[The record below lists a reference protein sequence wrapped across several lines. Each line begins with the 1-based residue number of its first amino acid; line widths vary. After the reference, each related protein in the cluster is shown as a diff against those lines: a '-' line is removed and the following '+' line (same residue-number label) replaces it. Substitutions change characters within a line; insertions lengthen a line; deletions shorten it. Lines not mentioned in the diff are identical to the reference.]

1 MISRKRLPQR
11 LSCRQSIALCA
22 NYASRISASMRSTR
36 VMQSIAVCWLVCYS
50 RFADRCQL
58 KSVLSYPFSTGV
70 AAIIAAMAVITTIAN
85 VSRVAHAPRFSRTF
99 VRRA

>member
-1 MISRKRLPQR
+1 
-11 LSCRQSIALCA
+11 
-22 NYASRISASMRSTR
+22 
-36 VMQSIAVCWLVCYS
+36 MQSIAVCWLVCYS

-58 KSVLSYPFSTGV
+58 GDDAIADLCYGKVYHRLAPPSLWPAKSVLSYPCSTGV